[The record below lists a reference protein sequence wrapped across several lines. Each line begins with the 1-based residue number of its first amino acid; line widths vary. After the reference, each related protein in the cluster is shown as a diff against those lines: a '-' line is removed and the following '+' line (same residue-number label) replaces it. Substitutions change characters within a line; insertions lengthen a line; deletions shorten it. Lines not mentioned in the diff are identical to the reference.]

1 MDDGVD
7 RYLGI
12 TRRDER
18 LVASSF
24 ERFVATRDTLVLISA
39 DRYEGPIAPS
49 HGAVHPRVYG
59 VLPRRNAME
68 NELSRVVKVVV
79 TASLI
84 ENWIDV

>member
-1 MDDGVD
+1 LDDGVD

-12 TRRDER
+12 TRRDEC

-24 ERFVATRDTLVLISA
+24 ERFVAARDALVLISA

-59 VLPRRNAME
+59 VLPRRTAME
-68 NELSRVVKVVV
+68 NELSSVVKGVV
-79 TASLI
+79 TATLI
-84 ENWIDV
+84 ENWIDE